1 MDPSA
6 PVLLNRLLA
15 RARFRHLQALVKLA
29 ELGSVRR
36 AAQAIGLTQPAVT
49 QLLADLEQLLGVPL
63 FHRHARGV
71 LPTAVCRDL
80 LPLARQSLGGLGAA
94 AEVVVQRAASGRG
107 LVRIWASIA
116 AIHGLLVRALPAFNR
131 QHPGIQLQLRECDVD
146 EQFMGIGRGEVE
158 LALCRSAPVVP
169 EGWQF
174 QPLMEDVF
182 IVACAPG
189 HRLARRRK
197 LPWRALVDETW
208 LMSPVDSAARRELDT
223 LFAPLG
229 VAPRVSPLITRVSTM
244 TLAMLQQQPELLT
257 LVPASVF
264 RPFEDTGQ
272 LVRLRLAAALPFAPL
287 GMVLPVRDVPPA
299 TQALAQFLAGYAARA
314 ASAR

>member
-272 LVRLRLAAALPFAPL
+272 LVRLRLADALPFAPL